1 MAPHL
6 NQKPQRVALSPPSLV
21 RRSATLQYL
30 KVPALPRESPDTAE
44 LMEAV
49 QGVVEG
55 ALHAIF
61 ETGRIGS
68 KNTPEPVRRVRGR
81 CREESRKQHRCEP
94 PPRHHLAPDRDDEY
108 CT

>member
-30 KVPALPRESPDTAE
+30 KVPALPRESTDTAE

-49 QGVVEG
+49 QGVVGVGEL
-55 ALHAIF
+55 ARISH
-61 ETGRIGS
+61 GREKDPRPII
-68 KNTPEPVRRVRGR
+68 TPAQPLDP
-81 CREESRKQHRCEP
+81 CDH
-94 PPRHHLAPDRDDEY
+94 
-108 CT
+108 